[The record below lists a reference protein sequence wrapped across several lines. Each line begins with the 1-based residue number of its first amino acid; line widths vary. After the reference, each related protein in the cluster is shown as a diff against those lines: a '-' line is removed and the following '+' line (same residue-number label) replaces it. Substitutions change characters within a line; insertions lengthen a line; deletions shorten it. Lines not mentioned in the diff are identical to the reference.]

1 MKGKKKEILTAS
13 AVLLQK
19 FATALANVAWLV
31 LLAELIN
38 EVLPQKGIM
47 RSQEKMA
54 QYVLGLILLSVW
66 KRMGYSLGR
75 YLTLKM
81 QNIVCFRLKSQI
93 VEKTSKIPYRLLED
107 YAFRELKQAL
117 QESINE
123 SRDGTIVWF
132 LVQKSG
138 NFMLYCVK
146 LLGICLLLGRA
157 AFPLGCLFFLLE
169 AAHCIMNVLGEKEV
183 SVARDNE
190 YGLEKQY
197 MNELALGHSAAVER
211 SLFSYIG

>member
-31 LLAELIN
+31 LLAELID
-38 EVLPQKGIM
+38 EVLPQKVIM

-66 KRMGYSLGR
+66 KRIGYSLGR
-75 YLTLKM
+75 YLTLKL
-81 QNIVCFRLKSQI
+81 QNMVCFRLKSKI

-123 SRDGTIVWF
+123 SRDQNHCMVSCAEIGKLYAVLCQTA
-132 LVQKSG
+132 G
-138 NFMLYCVK
+138 NMSAIGK
-146 LLGICLLLGRA
+146 GSI
-157 AFPLGCLFFLLE
+157 PLGLPVFFIGSSTLYY
-169 AAHCIMNVLGEKEV
+169 
-183 SVARDNE
+183 E
-190 YGLEKQY
+190 YAGGK
-197 MNELALGHSAAVER
+197 GDVR
-211 SLFSYIG
+211 CKR